1 MDLKQNCGL
10 SDAIHQDLQQV
21 FSQFPQIEQ
30 VLIFGSRAKGSYRE
44 GSDIDLAVFAPAM
57 TDSEFTTLW
66 AHVDSVPIF
75 FKIDL
80 IHWNTLEKEALKQK
94 ILAEGHVFYKGHLA

>member
-1 MDLKQNCGL
+1 MDLKQDFGL

-30 VLIFGSRAKGSYRE
+30 VLIFGSRAKGNYRE
-44 GSDIDLAVFAPAM
+44 GSDVDLAVFASAM

-66 AHVDSVPIF
+66 ARVDNLPIL

-80 IHWNTLEKEALKQK
+80 IHWNTLEKETLKQK
-94 ILAEGHVFYKGHLA
+94 ILAEGRIFYKGPTS